1 MVLSHI
7 LLLFIFFLQF
17 FKNVKVFFGGWDSRE
32 TTCNAGDPGSIPG
45 SGRSPGEGNGYP
57 LQCSCLEYSMDRG
70 AWQATVQGVTKS
82 RAQLGDKHKMGRTA
96 TLQLRGR
103 SAYWRSKSAGHKF
116 QPGSFWPYT
125 QASVLSSG
133 KWELWCLRV
142 AGRPKGI
149 AVCKTFEPHLA
160 Q

>member
-1 MVLSHI
+1 MDRSI
-7 LLLFIFFLQF
+7 TRKKGFP
-17 FKNVKVFFGGWDSRE
+17 GGSE
-32 TTCNAGDPGSIPG
+32 SKESTCNAGDPGSIPG